1 MGSRRSPSTSGG
13 TARRPSTG
21 QVARSRAQGG
31 QGSQCPL
38 RGGHCRPKRKFQVV
52 RGLNNLGYSERYACQ
67 IVSLDRSTYYGI
79 KFRKPNDREIRRLL
93 LADAIADIHAR
104 SRGTYGILRVKAALE
119 IEQGL
124 IVNTKLVKRIMREL
138 GIHGL
143 PGPKKGY
150 KNLKNAR
157 TCEDLVQR
165 EFTATRPNELWL
177 TDITEHP
184 TGEGKIYCCAV
195 LDLYSRKVVGWAIDR
210 RCEAALVLD
219 AINKAGASR
228 TTSPST
234 VIHSDHG
241 SQFTSWAFTEDVRR
255 LGLLSSMGTVGD
267 CYDNAPMES
276 FWGSM
281 QIELLNRQ
289 KRRTN
294 LALAIAMADYIEH
307 FYN

>member
-1 MGSRRSPSTSGG
+1 
-13 TARRPSTG
+13 A
-21 QVARSRAQGG
+21 
-31 QGSQCPL
+31 
-38 RGGHCRPKRKFQVV
+38 
-52 RGLNNLGYSERYACQ
+52 
-67 IVSLDRSTYYGI
+67 
-79 KFRKPNDREIRRLL
+79 EIRRLM
-93 LADAIADIHAR
+93 LADAIADIHTR
-104 SRGTYGILRVKAALE
+104 SRGTYGMLRVKAALE

-138 GIHGL
+138 GLQGG
-143 PGPKKGY
+143 PGPKKGI

-157 TCEDLVQR
+157 ACEDLVQR
-165 EFTATRPNELWL
+165 KFTASAPNELWL

-184 TGEGKIYCCAV
+184 TGEGKLYCCVV

-210 RCEAALVLD
+210 RCEAELVLS
-219 AINKAGASR
+219 AINKAGESR

-241 SQFTSWAFTEDVRR
+241 SQFTSWPFSENVRR

-289 KRRTN
+289 KWRTKMELG
-294 LALAIAMADYIEH
+294 LARVVYTEH
-307 FYN
+307 FYLCNAPHTSLVYLTPD